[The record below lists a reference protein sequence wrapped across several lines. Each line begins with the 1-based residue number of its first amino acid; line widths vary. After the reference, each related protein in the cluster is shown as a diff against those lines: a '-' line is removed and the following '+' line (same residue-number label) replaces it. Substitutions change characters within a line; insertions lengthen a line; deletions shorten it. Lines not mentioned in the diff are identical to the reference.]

1 MRKAIMAALMIALF
15 LIGLGI
21 GYTINL
27 LSAPKEVPVTYGLS
41 GEVKIGVLV
50 DLSGALTTYG
60 EDIKAG
66 YEIAEEEVN
75 SFLNKSGAKWRIK
88 LIYENTESSAEVA
101 LSKFESL
108 IGQGIRIV
116 LGPMMSPQCASIRPS
131 AQANNV
137 LFISPSATA
146 VTLSIPDDN
155 LFRFCAI
162 DDLQGPAAASAMY
175 SAGIRYM
182 ISVYISNDWGV
193 GLDDS
198 TTKKFISLGGT
209 VLEHIPWSP
218 DTLEF
223 TPIVEQINSVVQ
235 QAKSRGI
242 PLEEIGIYAVAYRQ
256 ILPIFVAASKYP
268 DLEKV
273 RWFGTD
279 GTVMLP
285 ELTDLSEHPD
295 EVNFALKTKFTST
308 MFKIPETRAY
318 KHVRERIISKLGR
331 EPTIYA
337 YSAYDS
343 VWVVSLALA
352 IVNEYD
358 SMKVKEILPQVAGSY
373 FGAIGNIVLNE
384 NGDLAMAD
392 YSLWRPVKVDDKVE
406 WREVGIYYSLTD
418 SVEWKED

>member
-1 MRKAIMAALMIALF
+1 MEKGMLAVLMVALF
-15 LIGLGI
+15 LVGLGA
-21 GYTINL
+21 GYGINL
-27 LSAPKEVPVTYGLS
+27 LSAPKEVPTVLV

-50 DLSGALTTYG
+50 DLSGALTKYG
-60 EDIKAG
+60 EDIRAG
-66 YEIAEEEVN
+66 YEVAEEDVN
-75 SFLNKSGAKWRIK
+75 AFLSKSGAKWKIK
-88 LIYENTESSAEVA
+88 LLYENSESSAEVA
-101 LSKFESL
+101 LSKFESFV
-108 IGQGIRIV
+108 GQGIRIV
-116 LGPMMSPQCASIRPS
+116 LGPMMSPQCASIRS
-131 AQANNV
+131 TAQTNNV

-175 SAGIRYM
+175 SVGVRYM
-182 ISVYISNDWGV
+182 VSVYISNDWGV
-193 GLDDS
+193 GLDSS
-198 TTKKFISLGGT
+198 TTEKFVSLGGT

-223 TPIVEQINSVVQ
+223 TPIVESINNVIQ
-235 QAKSRGI
+235 QAKTRGI
-242 PLEEIGIYAVAYRQ
+242 SLEEIGIYAVAYAQ
-256 ILPIFVAASKYP
+256 ILPIFVAASNYP
-268 DLEKV
+268 DLAKV

-285 ELTDLSEHPD
+285 ELTDMKEHPI
-295 EVNFALKTKFTST
+295 EVDFALKTKFTST
-308 MFKIPETRAY
+308 MFRIPETRIY
-318 KHVRERIISKLGR
+318 KHVKERVVGKLGR

-343 VWVVSLALA
+343 VWVVTLALA
-352 IVNEYD
+352 VVNEYD

-392 YSLWRPVKVDDKVE
+392 YSLWRPVKVDGSIE
-406 WREVGIYYSLTD
+406 WKEVGVYYSAAD